1 MSRFGQGRSSA
12 TVYARAVAFYLNF
25 GLLFKYAGQNCNIES
40 VRVCVT
46 QGRQAGMQDNFD
58 DLLIHIGSKAK
69 KKSKKATLLRGWTM
83 VQWSVRRAEEQ
94 MRCGWRG
101 DLGMWVDCRADE
113 GSGNRCVVECCSQGT
128 WTGGKVPKVAHV
140 FCVQLFCMLIY
151 R

>member
-69 KKSKKATLLRGWTM
+69 KKA
-83 VQWSVRRAEEQ
+83 RRQPCYE
-94 MRCGWRG
+94 
-101 DLGMWVDCRADE
+101 DE
-113 GSGNRCVVECCSQGT
+113 PWYSEASAGLKSR
-128 WTGGKVPKVAHV
+128 
-140 FCVQLFCMLIY
+140 
-151 R
+151 